1 MSEQRIGV
9 VGAGTMGQGIA
20 QVVAASGFNVRL
32 YDVADEQLTRAKG
45 AIDKGLEKLVA
56 KEKMTAEGKQEA
68 LARLSTTTALDALSD
83 CSVIIEAAPEQPALK
98 EKLFR
103 DLSHLSS
110 DAILA
115 SNTSSLSLTRLAAV
129 CERPERVVGM
139 HFFNPVPVLK
149 LVEVI
154 RAEQTSDATV
164 ERIEALAR
172 LSTTTALDALS
183 DCSVIIEAAPEQ
195 PALKEKL
202 FRDLSHLSSDAI
214 LASNTSSLSLTR
226 LAAVCERPERG
237 VGMHFFNPVPVL
249 KLVEVIRAEQTS
261 DATVERIEALAK
273 ALGKTA
279 VPVGDAPGFAVNRL
293 LVPMINEAA
302 FIVQEGTAT
311 PEAIDEA
318 MKLGAAHPMGPLA
331 LADLIGL
338 DVCLAIMDV
347 LQEGFGDP
355 KYRPCPLLKRMVA
368 AGYLGRKSGRGF
380 YIYE

>member
-1 MSEQRIGV
+1 MSQQTIGV

-20 QVVAASGFNVRL
+20 QVLITGGFSVQL
-32 YDVADEQLTRAKG
+32 YDVADDQLGRAQV
-45 AIDKGLEKLVA
+45 AIDKGLGKLVA
-56 KEKMTAEGKQEA
+56 KEKLAEAEKGEAMARLELTTSLEA
-68 LARLSTTTALDALSD
+68 LRG
-83 CSVIIEAAPEQPALK
+83 CEVIIEAAPEQPALK

-103 DLSHLSS
+103 DLSRLTH

-154 RAEQTSDATV
+154 RAEQTSDATAV
-164 ERIEALAR
+164 RIEELAR
-172 LSTTTALDALS
+172 
-183 DCSVIIEAAPEQ
+183 Q
-195 PALKEKL
+195 
-202 FRDLSHLSSDAI
+202 
-214 LASNTSSLSLTR
+214 
-226 LAAVCERPERG
+226 
-237 VGMHFFNPVPVL
+237 
-249 KLVEVIRAEQTS
+249 
-261 DATVERIEALAK
+261 
-273 ALGKTA
+273 LGKT
-279 VPVGDAPGFAVNRL
+279 PVAIADSPGFAVNRL

-302 FIVQEGTAT
+302 FLLQEGAASA
-311 PEAIDEA
+311 EDIDQS

-338 DVCLAIMDV
+338 DVCLAIMEV

-380 YIYE
+380 HSYE

>member
-1 MSEQRIGV
+1 MSQQPIGV

-20 QVVAASGFNVRL
+20 QVLVSSGFDVQL
-32 YDVADEQLTRAKG
+32 YDVADEQLSRARG
-45 AIDKGLEKLVA
+45 AIDKGLGKLVA
-56 KEKMTAEGKQEA
+56 KEKLAEADKDAA
-68 LARLSTTTALDALSD
+68 LARLSTSTALDALRD
-83 CSVIIEAAPEQPALK
+83 CEVIIEAAPEQPALK

-103 DLSHLSS
+103 DLSHLTH

-139 HFFNPVPVLK
+139 HFFNPVPVLG

-164 ERIEALAR
+164 ARIESLAR
-172 LSTTTALDALS
+172 D
-183 DCSVIIEAAPEQ
+183 
-195 PALKEKL
+195 
-202 FRDLSHLSSDAI
+202 
-214 LASNTSSLSLTR
+214 
-226 LAAVCERPERG
+226 
-237 VGMHFFNPVPVL
+237 
-249 KLVEVIRAEQTS
+249 
-261 DATVERIEALAK
+261 
-273 ALGKTA
+273 LGKTA
-279 VPVGDAPGFAVNRL
+279 VAIADSPGFAVNRL

-302 FIVQEGTAT
+302 FLLQEGAAT
-311 PEAIDEA
+311 PADIDQS

-338 DVCLAIMDV
+338 DVCLAIMEV

-368 AGYLGRKSGRGF
+368 AGYLGRKTGRGF
-380 YIYE
+380 HVYQ

>member
-1 MSEQRIGV
+1 MSEQPVGV

-20 QVVAASGFNVRL
+20 QVLVTSSFSVKL
-32 YDVADEQLTRAKG
+32 YDVADDQLGRAQQ
-45 AIDKGLEKLVA
+45 AIDKGLGKLVA
-56 KEKMTAEGKQEA
+56 KEKLTESDKTSA
-68 LARLSTTTALDALSD
+68 LARLDTTTALDALRG
-83 CSVIIEAAPEQPALK
+83 CEIIIEAAPEQPALK

-103 DLSHLSS
+103 DLSHLSH

-164 ERIEALAR
+164 ARIE
-172 LSTTTALDALS
+172 
-183 DCSVIIEAAPEQ
+183 
-195 PALKEKL
+195 
-202 FRDLSHLSSDAI
+202 
-214 LASNTSSLSLTR
+214 R
-226 LAAVCERPERG
+226 LAG
-237 VGMHFFNPVPVL
+237 
-249 KLVEVIRAEQTS
+249 
-261 DATVERIEALAK
+261 D
-273 ALGKTA
+273 LGKTA
-279 VPVGDAPGFAVNRL
+279 VAIADSPGFAVNRL

-302 FIVQEGTAT
+302 FLLQEGA
-311 PEAIDEA
+311 ASAADIDA
-318 MKLGAAHPMGPLA
+318 SMKLGAAHPMGPLA
-331 LADLIGL
+331 LGDLIGL
-338 DVCLAIMDV
+338 DVCLAIMEV

-380 YIYE
+380 HVYE

>member
-32 YDVADEQLTRAKG
+32 YDVADEQLTRAKA
-45 AIDKGLEKLVA
+45 AIDKGLEKLVT
-56 KEKMTAEGKQEA
+56 KEKMTAEDKQKA

-164 ERIEALAR
+164 ERIEALA
-172 LSTTTALDALS
+172 
-183 DCSVIIEAAPEQ
+183 
-195 PALKEKL
+195 
-202 FRDLSHLSSDAI
+202 
-214 LASNTSSLSLTR
+214 
-226 LAAVCERPERG
+226 
-237 VGMHFFNPVPVL
+237 
-249 KLVEVIRAEQTS
+249 
-261 DATVERIEALAK
+261 K

-318 MKLGAAHPMGPLA
+318 MMLGAAHPMGPLA

>member
-1 MSEQRIGV
+1 MSQEAIGV

-20 QVVAASGFNVRL
+20 QVLVTSGFEVKL
-32 YDVADEQLTRAKG
+32 YDVADEQLSRARA
-45 AIDKGLEKLVA
+45 AIDKGLGKLVSKEKLGESD
-56 KEKMTAEGKQEA
+56 KEAA
-68 LARLSTTTALDALSD
+68 LKRLETTTTLEDLADRE
-83 CSVIIEAAPEQPALK
+83 VIIEAAPEKPELK

-103 DLSHLSS
+103 DLSALSS
-110 DAILA
+110 EAILA

-129 CERPERVVGM
+129 SERPERVVGM

-164 ERIEALAR
+164 SRIE
-172 LSTTTALDALS
+172 S
-183 DCSVIIEAAPEQ
+183 
-195 PALKEKL
+195 
-202 FRDLSHLSSDAI
+202 
-214 LASNTSSLSLTR
+214 
-226 LAAVCERPERG
+226 
-237 VGMHFFNPVPVL
+237 
-249 KLVEVIRAEQTS
+249 
-261 DATVERIEALAK
+261 LAK

-279 VPVGDAPGFAVNRL
+279 VPVGDSPGFAVNRL

-302 FIVQEGTAT
+302 FLVQEGGAT
-311 PEAIDEA
+311 PEAVDEA

-331 LADLIGL
+331 LGDLIGL
-338 DVCLAIMDV
+338 DVCLAIMEV

-380 YIYE
+380 HTYN

>member
-1 MSEQRIGV
+1 MSDQKIGV

-20 QVVAASGFNVRL
+20 QVIIASGFDVCL
-32 YDVADEQLTRAKG
+32 YDVAEEQLSRAEES
-45 AIDKGLEKLVA
+45 INKGLGKLVA
-56 KEKMTAEGKQEA
+56 KEKLSEA
-68 LARLSTTTALDALSD
+68 DKHAAMARLSNTTTLGDLIK
-83 CSVIIEAAPEQPALK
+83 CTVIIEAAPEQPELK

-103 DLSHLSS
+103 DLSQLSS
-110 DAILA
+110 TAILA

-129 CERPERVVGM
+129 CEHPERVVGM

-164 ERIEALAR
+164 
-172 LSTTTALDALS
+172 
-183 DCSVIIEAAPEQ
+183 
-195 PALKEKL
+195 
-202 FRDLSHLSSDAI
+202 
-214 LASNTSSLSLTR
+214 
-226 LAAVCERPERG
+226 
-237 VGMHFFNPVPVL
+237 
-249 KLVEVIRAEQTS
+249 AE
-261 DATVERIEALAK
+261 IEALAK

-311 PEAIDEA
+311 PEAIDNA

-338 DVCLAIMDV
+338 DVCLAIMEV

-368 AGYLGRKSGRGF
+368 AGYLGRKTGRGF
-380 YIYE
+380 YNYD

>member
-1 MSEQRIGV
+1 MSDQNIGV

-20 QVVAASGFNVRL
+20 QVAVASGVNVHL
-32 YDVADEQLTRAKG
+32 YDVAEEPLGRAK
-45 AIDKGLEKLVA
+45 ANIDKGLGKLVT
-56 KEKMTAEGKQEA
+56 KEKISAAEKDAA
-68 LARLSTTTALDALSD
+68 LARLSTTTTLDALSN
-83 CSVIIEAAPEQPALK
+83 CAVIIEAAPEQPELK

-103 DLSHLSS
+103 DLSQLSS
-110 DAILA
+110 TAILA

-129 CERPERVVGM
+129 CEHPERVVGM

-154 RAEQTSDATV
+154 RAEQTADATV
-164 ERIEALAR
+164 AEI
-172 LSTTTALDALS
+172 
-183 DCSVIIEAAPEQ
+183 
-195 PALKEKL
+195 EKL
-202 FRDLSHLSSDAI
+202 
-214 LASNTSSLSLTR
+214 
-226 LAAVCERPERG
+226 
-237 VGMHFFNPVPVL
+237 
-249 KLVEVIRAEQTS
+249 
-261 DATVERIEALAK
+261 AK
-273 ALGKTA
+273 TLGKTA

-338 DVCLAIMDV
+338 DVCLAITEV

-380 YIYE
+380 YHYE

>member
-1 MSEQRIGV
+1 MSQQPIGV

-20 QVVAASGFNVRL
+20 QVLVQSGFPVQL
-32 YDVADEQLTRAKG
+32 YDVADEQLERAHG
-45 AIDKGLEKLVA
+45 AIDKGLGKLVA
-56 KEKMTAEGKQEA
+56 KEKLAEADRQA
-68 LARLSTTTALDALSD
+68 AMARLATSTALDALRD
-83 CSVIIEAAPEQPALK
+83 CEVIIEAAPEQPALK

-103 DLSHLSS
+103 DLSRLSH

-164 ERIEALAR
+164 ARIE
-172 LSTTTALDALS
+172 
-183 DCSVIIEAAPEQ
+183 E
-195 PALKEKL
+195 
-202 FRDLSHLSSDAI
+202 
-214 LASNTSSLSLTR
+214 LTR
-226 LAAVCERPERG
+226 
-237 VGMHFFNPVPVL
+237 
-249 KLVEVIRAEQTS
+249 
-261 DATVERIEALAK
+261 

-279 VPVGDAPGFAVNRL
+279 VAIADSPGFAVNRL

-302 FIVQEGTAT
+302 FLLQEGVAS
-311 PEAIDEA
+311 AADIDES

-338 DVCLAIMDV
+338 DVCLSIMEV

-355 KYRPCPLLKRMVA
+355 KYRACPLLRRMVA

-380 YIYE
+380 HVYE

>member
-1 MSEQRIGV
+1 MSQQTIGV

-20 QVVAASGFNVRL
+20 QVLITGGFPVQL
-32 YDVADEQLTRAKG
+32 YDVANDQLGRAQA
-45 AIDKGLEKLVA
+45 AIDKGLGRLVA
-56 KEKMTAEGKQEA
+56 KEKLGEAEKGEAMARLKLTTSLEA
-68 LARLSTTTALDALSD
+68 LRG
-83 CSVIIEAAPEQPALK
+83 CEVIIEAAPEQPALK

-103 DLSHLSS
+103 DLSRLTH

-154 RAEQTSDATV
+154 RAEQTSDATAV
-164 ERIEALAR
+164 RIEELAR
-172 LSTTTALDALS
+172 
-183 DCSVIIEAAPEQ
+183 Q
-195 PALKEKL
+195 
-202 FRDLSHLSSDAI
+202 
-214 LASNTSSLSLTR
+214 
-226 LAAVCERPERG
+226 
-237 VGMHFFNPVPVL
+237 
-249 KLVEVIRAEQTS
+249 
-261 DATVERIEALAK
+261 
-273 ALGKTA
+273 LGKT
-279 VPVGDAPGFAVNRL
+279 PVAIADSPGFAVNRL

-302 FIVQEGTAT
+302 FLLQEGAGSA
-311 PEAIDEA
+311 EDIDQA

-338 DVCLAIMDV
+338 DVCLAIMEV

-380 YIYE
+380 HSYE

>member
-149 LVEVI
+149 L
-154 RAEQTSDATV
+154 
-164 ERIEALAR
+164 
-172 LSTTTALDALS
+172 
-183 DCSVIIEAAPEQ
+183 
-195 PALKEKL
+195 
-202 FRDLSHLSSDAI
+202 
-214 LASNTSSLSLTR
+214 
-226 LAAVCERPERG
+226 
-237 VGMHFFNPVPVL
+237 M
-249 KLVEVIRAEQTS
+249 EVIRAEQTS

>member
-20 QVVAASGFNVRL
+20 QVVAASGFNVQL

-129 CERPERVVGM
+129 CERPERV
-139 HFFNPVPVLK
+139 
-149 LVEVI
+149 
-154 RAEQTSDATV
+154 
-164 ERIEALAR
+164 
-172 LSTTTALDALS
+172 
-183 DCSVIIEAAPEQ
+183 
-195 PALKEKL
+195 
-202 FRDLSHLSSDAI
+202 
-214 LASNTSSLSLTR
+214 
-226 LAAVCERPERG
+226 

>member
-1 MSEQRIGV
+1 MSQQTIGV

-20 QVVAASGFNVRL
+20 QVLVTSGFPVQL
-32 YDVADEQLTRAKG
+32 YDVADEQLGRAQS
-45 AIDKGLEKLVA
+45 AIDKGLGKLVA
-56 KEKMTAEGKQEA
+56 KEKLSEA
-68 LARLSTTTALDALSD
+68 DKASAMERLAVTTALDALRG
-83 CSVIIEAAPEQPALK
+83 CTVIIEAAPEQPALK

-103 DLSHLSS
+103 DLSRLSH

-164 ERIEALAR
+164 ARIE
-172 LSTTTALDALS
+172 T
-183 DCSVIIEAAPEQ
+183 
-195 PALKEKL
+195 
-202 FRDLSHLSSDAI
+202 
-214 LASNTSSLSLTR
+214 
-226 LAAVCERPERG
+226 
-237 VGMHFFNPVPVL
+237 
-249 KLVEVIRAEQTS
+249 
-261 DATVERIEALAK
+261 LAK
-273 ALGKTA
+273 ELGKT
-279 VPVGDAPGFAVNRL
+279 PVAIADSPGFAVNRL

-302 FIVQEGTAT
+302 FLLQEGAASA
-311 PEAIDEA
+311 EDIDQS
-318 MKLGAAHPMGPLA
+318 MQLGAAHPMGPLA

-338 DVCLAIMDV
+338 DVCLAIMEV

-355 KYRPCPLLKRMVA
+355 KYRPCPLLRRMVA

-380 YIYE
+380 HVYQ

>member
-1 MSEQRIGV
+1 MSEQPIGV

-20 QVVAASGFNVRL
+20 QVLATSGFAVKL
-32 YDVADEQLTRAKG
+32 YDVADEQLGRART
-45 AIDKGLEKLVA
+45 AIDKGLGKLVA
-56 KEKMTAEGKQEA
+56 KEKLGDADRETA
-68 LARLSTTTALDALSD
+68 LARLDTTTALDALRD
-83 CSVIIEAAPEQPALK
+83 CAVIIEAAPEQPALK

-103 DLSHLSS
+103 DLSRLTHE
-110 DAILA
+110 AILA

-164 ERIEALAR
+164 ARIE
-172 LSTTTALDALS
+172 
-183 DCSVIIEAAPEQ
+183 
-195 PALKEKL
+195 K
-202 FRDLSHLSSDAI
+202 
-214 LASNTSSLSLTR
+214 
-226 LAAVCERPERG
+226 LAA
-237 VGMHFFNPVPVL
+237 
-249 KLVEVIRAEQTS
+249 
-261 DATVERIEALAK
+261 D
-273 ALGKTA
+273 LGKTA
-279 VPVGDAPGFAVNRL
+279 VPVGDSPGFAVNRL

-302 FIVQEGTAT
+302 FLVQEGAAT
-311 PEAIDEA
+311 PEAVDEA

-338 DVCLAIMDV
+338 DVCLAIMEV

-368 AGYLGRKSGRGF
+368 AGYLGRKTGRGF
-380 YIYE
+380 HVYS

>member
-32 YDVADEQLTRAKG
+32 YDVADEQLTRAKS
-45 AIDKGLEKLVA
+45 AIDKGFEKLVA

-68 LARLSTTTALDALSD
+68 LARLSTTTALDALRD

-164 ERIEALAR
+164 ERIEAL
-172 LSTTTALDALS
+172 T
-183 DCSVIIEAAPEQ
+183 
-195 PALKEKL
+195 
-202 FRDLSHLSSDAI
+202 
-214 LASNTSSLSLTR
+214 
-226 LAAVCERPERG
+226 
-237 VGMHFFNPVPVL
+237 
-249 KLVEVIRAEQTS
+249 
-261 DATVERIEALAK
+261 K

-311 PEAIDEA
+311 PEAIDDA

-338 DVCLAIMDV
+338 DVCLAIMEV

>member
-1 MSEQRIGV
+1 MSEQAIGV

-20 QVVAASGFNVRL
+20 QVLVQSGFAVQL
-32 YDVADEQLTRAKG
+32 YDVADEQLERARG
-45 AIDKGLEKLVA
+45 AIDKGLGKLVA
-56 KEKMTAEGKQEA
+56 KEKLSEADKDAA
-68 LARLSTTTALDALSD
+68 LARLATSTALDALRD
-83 CSVIIEAAPEQPALK
+83 CEVIIEAAPEQPALK

-103 DLSHLSS
+103 DLSRLTH

-164 ERIEALAR
+164 ARIEAL
-172 LSTTTALDALS
+172 TAS
-183 DCSVIIEAAPEQ
+183 
-195 PALKEKL
+195 
-202 FRDLSHLSSDAI
+202 
-214 LASNTSSLSLTR
+214 
-226 LAAVCERPERG
+226 
-237 VGMHFFNPVPVL
+237 
-249 KLVEVIRAEQTS
+249 
-261 DATVERIEALAK
+261 
-273 ALGKTA
+273 LGKTA
-279 VPVGDAPGFAVNRL
+279 VAIADSPGFAVNRL

-302 FIVQEGTAT
+302 FLLQEGVAS
-311 PEAIDEA
+311 AADIDES

-338 DVCLAIMDV
+338 DVCLSIMEV

-368 AGYLGRKSGRGF
+368 AGYLGRKTGRGF
-380 YIYE
+380 HLYS

>member
-1 MSEQRIGV
+1 MSEQAIGV

-20 QVVAASGFNVRL
+20 QVLVQSGFAVKL
-32 YDVADEQLTRAKG
+32 YDVADEQLKRASG
-45 AIDKGLEKLVA
+45 AIDKGLGKLVA
-56 KEKMTAEGKQEA
+56 KEKLSADDQQAAM
-68 LARLSTTTALDALSD
+68 ARLDTTSDLDALRD
-83 CSVIIEAAPEQPALK
+83 CEVIIEAAPEQPALK

-103 DLSHLSS
+103 DLSRLTHE
-110 DAILA
+110 AILA

-164 ERIEALAR
+164 ARIEAL
-172 LSTTTALDALS
+172 T
-183 DCSVIIEAAPEQ
+183 E
-195 PALKEKL
+195 
-202 FRDLSHLSSDAI
+202 
-214 LASNTSSLSLTR
+214 
-226 LAAVCERPERG
+226 
-237 VGMHFFNPVPVL
+237 
-249 KLVEVIRAEQTS
+249 
-261 DATVERIEALAK
+261 

-279 VPVGDAPGFAVNRL
+279 VAIGDSPGFAVNRL

-302 FIVQEGTAT
+302 FLLQEGVASA
-311 PEAIDEA
+311 EDIDAA
-318 MKLGAAHPMGPLA
+318 MKLGAAHPLGPLA

-338 DVCLAIMDV
+338 DVCLSIMEV

-355 KYRPCPLLKRMVA
+355 KYRPCPLLKRMVD

-380 YIYE
+380 HVY

>member
-1 MSEQRIGV
+1 MSQRSIGV

-20 QVVAASGFNVRL
+20 QVLIASGFPVQL
-32 YDVADEQLTRAKG
+32 YDVADEQLGRAQA
-45 AIDKGLEKLVA
+45 AIDKGLTKLVA
-56 KEKMTAEGKQEA
+56 KEKLAEGKKNEAMASLALTTSLEA
-68 LARLSTTTALDALSD
+68 LRD
-83 CSVIIEAAPEQPALK
+83 CEVIIEAAPEQPALK

-103 DLSHLSS
+103 DLSRLSH

-139 HFFNPVPVLK
+139 HFFNPVPVLR

-164 ERIEALAR
+164 ARIEALAE
-172 LSTTTALDALS
+172 T
-183 DCSVIIEAAPEQ
+183 
-195 PALKEKL
+195 
-202 FRDLSHLSSDAI
+202 
-214 LASNTSSLSLTR
+214 
-226 LAAVCERPERG
+226 
-237 VGMHFFNPVPVL
+237 
-249 KLVEVIRAEQTS
+249 
-261 DATVERIEALAK
+261 
-273 ALGKTA
+273 LGKTA
-279 VPVGDAPGFAVNRL
+279 VAIADSPGFAVNRL

-302 FIVQEGTAT
+302 FLLQEGAASA
-311 PEAIDEA
+311 EDIDQS

-338 DVCLAIMDV
+338 DVCLAIMEV

-380 YIYE
+380 HVYG

>member
-1 MSEQRIGV
+1 MNERLIGV

-20 QVVAASGFNVRL
+20 QVVVASGFTVRL
-32 YDVADEQLTRAKG
+32 YDVADEQLMRAQA
-45 AIDKGLEKLVA
+45 AIDKGLGKLVA
-56 KEKMTAEGKQEA
+56 KEKISEADQRDA
-68 LARLSTTTALDALSD
+68 LARLSTTTALEALSD
-83 CSVIIEAAPEQPALK
+83 CSIIIEAAPEQPALK

-103 DLSHLSS
+103 DLSHLSH

-164 ERIEALAR
+164 AQIEAL
-172 LSTTTALDALS
+172 
-183 DCSVIIEAAPEQ
+183 
-195 PALKEKL
+195 
-202 FRDLSHLSSDAI
+202 
-214 LASNTSSLSLTR
+214 TS
-226 LAAVCERPERG
+226 
-237 VGMHFFNPVPVL
+237 
-249 KLVEVIRAEQTS
+249 
-261 DATVERIEALAK
+261 

-279 VPVGDAPGFAVNRL
+279 VSIGDAPGFAVNRL

-338 DVCLAIMDV
+338 DVCLAIMEV
-347 LQEGFGDP
+347 LQDGFGDP
-355 KYRPCPLLKRMVA
+355 KYRPCPLLKRMVD

-380 YIYE
+380 HIYE

>member
-1 MSEQRIGV
+1 MQGNETLNQQPIGV

-20 QVVAASGFNVRL
+20 QVVIASGFPVRL
-32 YDVADEQLTRAKG
+32 YDVADEQLGRAQTT
-45 AIDKGLEKLVA
+45 IDKGLSKLVA
-56 KEKMTAEGKQEA
+56 KEKLGEAEKGAAMARLEVTTSLEA
-68 LARLSTTTALDALSD
+68 LRG
-83 CSVIIEAAPEQPALK
+83 CEVIIEAAPEQPALK

-103 DLSHLSS
+103 DLSCLTH

-154 RAEQTSDATV
+154 RAEQTSDTTATRV
-164 ERIEALAR
+164 EELAR
-172 LSTTTALDALS
+172 
-183 DCSVIIEAAPEQ
+183 
-195 PALKEKL
+195 
-202 FRDLSHLSSDAI
+202 
-214 LASNTSSLSLTR
+214 
-226 LAAVCERPERG
+226 
-237 VGMHFFNPVPVL
+237 
-249 KLVEVIRAEQTS
+249 
-261 DATVERIEALAK
+261 
-273 ALGKTA
+273 ALGKT
-279 VPVGDAPGFAVNRL
+279 PVAIADLPGFAVNRL

-302 FIVQEGTAT
+302 FLLQEGAASV
-311 PEAIDEA
+311 EDIDQS

-338 DVCLAIMDV
+338 DVCLAIMEV

-380 YIYE
+380 HTYE

>member
-1 MSEQRIGV
+1 MSDQLIGV

-20 QVVAASGFNVRL
+20 QVAIASGFSVRL
-32 YDVADEQLTRAKG
+32 YDVADEQLGRAETNIG
-45 AIDKGLEKLVA
+45 KGLDKLVA
-56 KEKMTAEGKQEA
+56 KDKLSEA
-68 LARLSTTTALDALSD
+68 DKDAALGRLSTTSTLDALSD
-83 CSVIIEAAPEQPALK
+83 CAVIIEAAPEEPELK

-103 DLSHLSS
+103 DLSQLSR

-129 CERPERVVGM
+129 CEHPERVVGM

-154 RAEQTSDATV
+154 RAEQTADATV
-164 ERIEALAR
+164 ERIEQLA
-172 LSTTTALDALS
+172 
-183 DCSVIIEAAPEQ
+183 E
-195 PALKEKL
+195 
-202 FRDLSHLSSDAI
+202 
-214 LASNTSSLSLTR
+214 
-226 LAAVCERPERG
+226 
-237 VGMHFFNPVPVL
+237 
-249 KLVEVIRAEQTS
+249 
-261 DATVERIEALAK
+261 

-279 VPVGDAPGFAVNRL
+279 VPMGDAPGFAVNRL

-311 PEAIDEA
+311 AEAVDNA

-355 KYRPCPLLKRMVA
+355 KYRPCPLLKRMVN

-380 YIYE
+380 YVYE

>member
-1 MSEQRIGV
+1 MSSQQIGV

-20 QVVAASGFNVRL
+20 QVLTIGGFSVQL
-32 YDVADEQLTRAKG
+32 YDVADEQLTRAQAG
-45 AIDKGLEKLVA
+45 IEKGLGKLVA
-56 KEKMTAEGKQEA
+56 KEKLSEA
-68 LARLSTTTALDALSD
+68 DKASALERVAVTTALDALRD
-83 CSVIIEAAPEQPALK
+83 CAVIIEAAPEQPALK

-103 DLSHLSS
+103 DLSRLSH

-164 ERIEALAR
+164 AQIETLA
-172 LSTTTALDALS
+172 
-183 DCSVIIEAAPEQ
+183 E
-195 PALKEKL
+195 
-202 FRDLSHLSSDAI
+202 
-214 LASNTSSLSLTR
+214 
-226 LAAVCERPERG
+226 
-237 VGMHFFNPVPVL
+237 
-249 KLVEVIRAEQTS
+249 
-261 DATVERIEALAK
+261 
-273 ALGKTA
+273 ALGKT
-279 VPVGDAPGFAVNRL
+279 PVAIADSPGFAVNRL

-302 FIVQEGTAT
+302 FLLQEGAATA
-311 PEAIDEA
+311 EDIDQS

-331 LADLIGL
+331 LGDLIGL
-338 DVCLAIMDV
+338 DVCLAIMEV

-355 KYRPCPLLKRMVA
+355 KYRPCPLLRRMVA

-380 YIYE
+380 HVYE

>member
-1 MSEQRIGV
+1 MSQQTIGV

-20 QVVAASGFNVRL
+20 QVLITGGFSVQL
-32 YDVADEQLTRAKG
+32 YDVADDQLGRAQA
-45 AIDKGLEKLVA
+45 AIDKGLGKLVA
-56 KEKMTAEGKQEA
+56 KEKLGEAEKGEAMARLELTTSLEA
-68 LARLSTTTALDALSD
+68 LRD
-83 CSVIIEAAPEQPALK
+83 CEVIIEAAPEQPALK

-103 DLSHLSS
+103 DLSRLTH

-154 RAEQTSDATV
+154 RAEQTSDATTV
-164 ERIEALAR
+164 RIEELAR
-172 LSTTTALDALS
+172 
-183 DCSVIIEAAPEQ
+183 Q
-195 PALKEKL
+195 
-202 FRDLSHLSSDAI
+202 
-214 LASNTSSLSLTR
+214 
-226 LAAVCERPERG
+226 
-237 VGMHFFNPVPVL
+237 
-249 KLVEVIRAEQTS
+249 
-261 DATVERIEALAK
+261 
-273 ALGKTA
+273 LGKT
-279 VPVGDAPGFAVNRL
+279 PVAIADSPGFAVNRL

-302 FIVQEGTAT
+302 FLLQEGAGSA
-311 PEAIDEA
+311 EDIDQS

-338 DVCLAIMDV
+338 DVCLAIMEV

-380 YIYE
+380 HSYE

>member
-1 MSEQRIGV
+1 MRAARRSQAAPVRGSAMSEQRIGV

-20 QVVAASGFNVRL
+20 QVVAASGFSVRL
-32 YDVADEQLTRAKG
+32 YDVADEQLSRAQG

-56 KEKMTAEGKQEA
+56 KERMTAEEKQEA

-164 ERIEALAR
+164 A
-172 LSTTTALDALS
+172 
-183 DCSVIIEAAPEQ
+183 
-195 PALKEKL
+195 
-202 FRDLSHLSSDAI
+202 
-214 LASNTSSLSLTR
+214 
-226 LAAVCERPERG
+226 
-237 VGMHFFNPVPVL
+237 
-249 KLVEVIRAEQTS
+249 
-261 DATVERIEALAK
+261 RIEALAK

-338 DVCLAIMDV
+338 DVCLAIMEV